1 MTYTLYVI
9 YRHKHRNTYIQ
20 VNANMKKIYTS
31 PSVEVHTIN
40 AIQMIANSI
49 DKDSQGITNP
59 DDYDFLGREDSH
71 DPKSPNIWDKE
82 W

>member
-1 MTYTLYVI
+1 
-9 YRHKHRNTYIQ
+9 
-20 VNANMKKIYTS
+20 MKKQYIIPVT
-31 PSVEVHTIN
+31 EC
-40 AIQMIANSI
+40 IQMETIRLVANSI
-49 DKDSQGITNP
+49 NKDEDGITNP

>member
-1 MTYTLYVI
+1 
-9 YRHKHRNTYIQ
+9 
-20 VNANMKKIYTS
+20 MKKIYTS

-71 DPKSPNIWDKE
+71 DSKSHNI
-82 W
+82 

>member
-1 MTYTLYVI
+1 M
-9 YRHKHRNTYIQ
+9 
-20 VNANMKKIYTS
+20 
-31 PSVEVHTIN
+31 EVHTIN

>member
-1 MTYTLYVI
+1 
-9 YRHKHRNTYIQ
+9 
-20 VNANMKKIYTS
+20 MKKIYTS

-49 DKDSQGITNP
+49 DKDSQGITNT
-59 DDYDFLGREDSH
+59 DDYDFLGREDNDS
-71 DPKSPNIWDKE
+71 KSPNIWDKE

>member
-1 MTYTLYVI
+1 
-9 YRHKHRNTYIQ
+9 
-20 VNANMKKIYTS
+20 MKKIYTS

-59 DDYDFLGREDSH
+59 DDYDFLGREDNDSKSH
-71 DPKSPNIWDKE
+71 NIWDKE

>member
-1 MTYTLYVI
+1 
-9 YRHKHRNTYIQ
+9 
-20 VNANMKKIYTS
+20 MKKQYIIPAT
-31 PSVEVHTIN
+31 EC
-40 AIQMIANSI
+40 IQMETIRLVANSI

>member
-1 MTYTLYVI
+1 
-9 YRHKHRNTYIQ
+9 
-20 VNANMKKIYTS
+20 MKKIYTS
-31 PSVEVHTIN
+31 PSAEVHTIN

-71 DPKSPNIWDKE
+71 DSKSHNIWDKE
-82 W
+82 WKPQWNTSTPKQLCNST

>member
-1 MTYTLYVI
+1 
-9 YRHKHRNTYIQ
+9 
-20 VNANMKKIYTS
+20 MKKIYTS
-31 PSVEVHTIN
+31 PSAEVHTIN

-59 DDYDFLGREDSH
+59 DDYDCLGRQDSH
-71 DPKSPNIWDKE
+71 DSKSHNIWDKE

>member
-1 MTYTLYVI
+1 
-9 YRHKHRNTYIQ
+9 
-20 VNANMKKIYTS
+20 MKKIYTS

-49 DKDSQGITNP
+49 DKDSQGITKP

-71 DPKSPNIWDKE
+71 DSKSHNIWDKE

>member
-1 MTYTLYVI
+1 
-9 YRHKHRNTYIQ
+9 
-20 VNANMKKIYTS
+20 MKKQYIIPAT
-31 PSVEVHTIN
+31 EC
-40 AIQMIANSI
+40 IQMETIRLVANSI
-49 DKDSQGITNP
+49 NKDEDGITNP

>member
-1 MTYTLYVI
+1 
-9 YRHKHRNTYIQ
+9 
-20 VNANMKKIYTS
+20 MKKIYTS

-49 DKDSQGITNP
+49 DKDSQGFTNP

-71 DPKSPNIWDKE
+71 DSKSHNIWDKE

>member
-1 MTYTLYVI
+1 
-9 YRHKHRNTYIQ
+9 
-20 VNANMKKIYTS
+20 MKKIYTS

-59 DDYDFLGREDSH
+59 DDYDFLGREENDS
-71 DPKSPNIWDKE
+71 KSHNIWNKE

>member
-1 MTYTLYVI
+1 
-9 YRHKHRNTYIQ
+9 
-20 VNANMKKIYTS
+20 MKKQYIIPAT
-31 PSVEVHTIN
+31 EC
-40 AIQMIANSI
+40 IQMETIRLVANSI
-49 DKDSQGITNP
+49 NKDEDGITNL

>member
-1 MTYTLYVI
+1 
-9 YRHKHRNTYIQ
+9 
-20 VNANMKKIYTS
+20 MKKIYTS
-31 PSVEVHTIN
+31 PSAEVHTIN

-49 DKDSQGITNP
+49 DKYSQGITNP

-71 DPKSPNIWDKE
+71 DSKSHNIWDKE

>member
-1 MTYTLYVI
+1 
-9 YRHKHRNTYIQ
+9 
-20 VNANMKKIYTS
+20 MKKIYTS

-49 DKDSQGITNP
+49 NKDSQGITNP
-59 DDYDFLGREDSH
+59 DDYDFLGREDNDSKSH
-71 DPKSPNIWDKE
+71 NIWNKE

>member
-1 MTYTLYVI
+1 
-9 YRHKHRNTYIQ
+9 
-20 VNANMKKIYTS
+20 MKKIYTS
-31 PSVEVHTIN
+31 PSAEVHTIN

-59 DDYDFLGREDSH
+59 DDYDLLGREDNDS
-71 DPKSPNIWDKE
+71 KSPKIWDKE